1 MGRITEADRQL
12 ADVKRRLTTAAGAVL
27 AVFAVGVVGYTII
40 AHGRHR
46 FLDSL
51 YMTVIT
57 LTTVGYGEIIPMDD
71 NPAGRIFTMVLI
83 LFGMGIL
90 VYFASTITAF
100 FVEGQLEHVFWRKRM
115 RQAIGQLKDHV
126 IVCGAGVVAGH
137 VIDEMLRV
145 RRPVVAVVAAG
156 SPLPQLGEPHEL
168 PHVVGDAADEDVLA
182 EAGIGR
188 AAGLVAALEADRDN
202 VVVTL
207 TARQMNPRLRIVAM
221 LVDSRNAPKLRRAGA
236 DAVVSPFSIGGMR
249 MASEMIRP
257 TVVSFLD
264 TMLRD
269 RDRNLRVE
277 EIVVGRGSPAI
288 GRGVGDLS
296 VDDAPGLLLLA
307 LVEPGTGKWTFKPDG
322 HLQVVEGATLIVMG
336 DPVGVTELRRRYG
349 GEAYA
354 RLSTATAEPSSPAG
368 AGGGP

>member
-1 MGRITEADRQL
+1 MSRLTEADRQL
-12 ADVKRRLTTAAGAVL
+12 AEVRRRLTTAGLAVL
-27 AVFAVGVVGYTII
+27 AIFAVGVVGYMLIG
-40 AHGRHR
+40 HGKHR

-57 LTTVGYGEIIPMDD
+57 LTTVGYGEIIPMDN

-115 RQAIGQLKDHV
+115 RQAIAQLKDHV

-137 VIDEMLRV
+137 LMDEMMRV
-145 RRPVVAVVAAG
+145 RRPVVAVIPQG
-156 SPLPQLGEPHEL
+156 SAVPQLGAQQEL
-168 PHVVGDAADEDVLA
+168 LHLVGDAADEEVLE
-182 EAGIGR
+182 EAGIQR
-188 AAGLVAALEADRDN
+188 ASGLVAALEADRDN
-202 VVVTL
+202 VLVTL
-207 TARQMNPRLRIVAM
+207 TARQINPALRIVAM
-221 LVDSRNAPKLRRAGA
+221 LVDPRNEPKLRRAGA
-236 DAVVSPFSIGGMR
+236 DSVVSPFLIGGMR

-257 TVVSFLD
+257 TVVTFLD

-277 EIVVGRGSPAI
+277 EIRVGRGSPAI
-288 GRGVGDLS
+288 GRAVADLK
-296 VDDAPGLLLLA
+296 VDDVPGLLLLA
-307 LVEPGTGKWTFKPDG
+307 LVEPSTQKWTFKPDS
-322 HLQVVEGATLIVMG
+322 HVKVAEGATLIVMG
-336 DPVGVTELRRRYG
+336 DPKGVGELRRRYG

-354 RLSTATAEPSSPAG
+354 AANATAAPA
-368 AGGGP
+368 AS

>member
-1 MGRITEADRQL
+1 MNRLTEADRQL
-12 ADVKRRLTTAAGAVL
+12 AEVRRRLTTAGIAVL
-27 AVFAVGVVGYTII
+27 AVFAVGVAGYTII
-40 AHGRHR
+40 GHGKHR

-57 LTTVGYGEIIPMDD
+57 LTTVGYGEIIPMDN

-115 RQAIGQLKDHV
+115 RQAIAELKGHL

-137 VIDEMLRV
+137 FIDEMMSV
-145 RRPVVAVVAAG
+145 RRQVVAIVPQATALPPRSTTQELLYVA
-156 SPLPQLGEPHEL
+156 
-168 PHVVGDAADEDVLA
+168 GDASDEEVLE

-202 VVVTL
+202 VLVIL
-207 TARQMNPRLRIVAM
+207 TARQANPALRIVAM
-221 LVDSRNAPKLRRAGA
+221 LVDDRNEPKLRRAGA
-236 DAVVSPFSIGGMR
+236 DAVVSPFRIGGMR

-257 TVVSFLD
+257 MVVTFLD
-264 TMLRD
+264 KMLRD

-277 EIVVGRGSPAI
+277 ELRVGRGSPAI
-288 GRGVGDLS
+288 GKTIAELDVN
-296 VDDAPGLLLLA
+296 AMPGLLLLA
-307 LVEPGTGKWTFKPDG
+307 LLEPVTATWSFKPDQRTR
-322 HLQVVEGATLIVMG
+322 LAEGATLIVMG
-336 DPVGVTELRRRYG
+336 DPSGVGELRARYG
-349 GEAYA
+349 GAAYA
-354 RLSTATAEPSSPAG
+354 G
-368 AGGGP
+368 AVADGGIAAPGAS

>member
-1 MGRITEADRQL
+1 MNRVTEADRQL
-12 ADVKRRLTTAAGAVL
+12 AEVRRRLTTAGIAVL
-27 AVFAVGVVGYTII
+27 AVFAVGVAGYMVIG
-40 AHGRHR
+40 HGKHR

-115 RQAIGQLKDHV
+115 RRAIAELEHHV

-137 VIDEMLRV
+137 FIDEMLAA
-145 RRPVVAVVAAG
+145 RRPVVAVVPQAGALPPLAAAA
-156 SPLPQLGEPHEL
+156 EL
-168 PHVVGDAADEDVLA
+168 LYVVGEASDEEVLA
-182 EAGIGR
+182 EAGIAR
-188 AAGLVAALEADRDN
+188 AAGLVAALESDRDN
-202 VVVTL
+202 VLVTL
-207 TARQMNPRLRIVAM
+207 TARQAGAGLRIVAM
-221 LVDSRNAPKLRRAGA
+221 LVDDRNESKLRRAGA
-236 DAVVSPFSIGGMR
+236 DAVVSPFRIGGMR

-257 TVVSFLD
+257 MVVTFLD
-264 TMLRD
+264 KMLRD

-277 EIVVGRGSPAI
+277 ELRVGRGSPAI
-288 GRGVGDLS
+288 GKSVGDID
-296 VDDAPGLLLLA
+296 VNAMPGLLLLA
-307 LVEPGTGKWTFKPDG
+307 LLEPGTATWSFKPDPRARIA
-322 HLQVVEGATLIVMG
+322 EGATLIVMG
-336 DPVGVTELRRRYG
+336 DPAGVGELRSRYG

-354 RLSTATAEPSSPAG
+354 VPS
-368 AGGGP
+368 GGPAAPVAS